1 MSLQGTVRRAAH
13 TAMTRD
19 RVLAAAIT
27 LADRSGIEALTIR
40 ALAAELGVKP
50 MTIYHYVEG
59 KEAVLDGMV
68 DVLFSEFALP
78 ETGLDWREA
87 VRRRCVSARDV
98 LVRHPWSV
106 PLLETRRSPGA
117 ATLRH
122 HEAMLGYF
130 FDAGLS
136 LSLTA
141 HAYAIID
148 SFVYGFALQE
158 STVPV
163 EGAAGDEDTTRQI
176 AAQFTPASYPH
187 LVRFATDHVL
197 QPGYRFGDSFEYG
210 LDLLL
215 DGIAAARDAE
225 GATSVRSGAAR
236 PRS

>member
-1 MSLQGTVRRAAH
+1 MAPQGSARRAAI
-13 TAMTRD
+13 TRE
-19 RVLAAAIT
+19 RVLAAAIA
-27 LADRSGIEALTIR
+27 LADRAGIEALTIR

-59 KEAVLDGMV
+59 KEVVLDGMV
-68 DVLFSEFALP
+68 DVLFSEFELP
-78 ETGLDWREA
+78 AAGLDWREA

-106 PLLETRRSPGA
+106 PLLETRTSPGE

-130 FDAGLS
+130 FDAGFS

-141 HAYAIID
+141 HAYAVLD
-148 SFVYGFALQE
+148 SYVYGFALQE
-158 STVPV
+158 ATVPV
-163 EGAAGDEDTTRQI
+163 EGAAGDDDTTRKI
-176 AAQFTPASYPH
+176 AAQFAPEEYPH
-187 LVRFATDHVL
+187 LVRFATDHVM

-210 LDLLL
+210 LDLFL

-225 GATSVRSGAAR
+225 R
-236 PRS
+236 